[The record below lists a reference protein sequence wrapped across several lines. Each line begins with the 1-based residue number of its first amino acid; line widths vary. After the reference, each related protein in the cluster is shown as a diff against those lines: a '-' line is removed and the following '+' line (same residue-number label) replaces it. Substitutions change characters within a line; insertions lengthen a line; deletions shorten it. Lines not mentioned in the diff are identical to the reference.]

1 MQGNAMQSDA
11 ESGAVS
17 LPVTVDAAWPVTIE
31 AADVL
36 RERARL
42 TRELIEL
49 RDASDGTQQNRSN

>member
-1 MQGNAMQSDA
+1 MQSDA
-11 ESGAVS
+11 EAGATN

-36 RERARL
+36 HERARL

-49 RDASDGTQQNRSN
+49 RDTSGSKPPLRGHDEPA